1 MATPRILIYDVEN
14 SPLITYNWSRWSDHG
29 VIDVKQEW
37 FLLCVTWKWLGEK
50 GVNYCGLNSFKSVFK
65 NDPTD
70 DSRVAQKIHDLFEE
84 ADVTIAHNNDKF
96 DKRKSNA
103 RFLMNGLN
111 PPSPYK
117 TIDTLKV
124 ARKHFA
130 LSSNSLNELAKML
143 GIGEKVKHPGFSMWL
158 GCMRGCPKSW
168 AQMERYAKRDTAIL
182 EKIYK
187 KLLPWI
193 DNHPNYGVY
202 LDSDRPVCPN
212 CGSSKVIKRGF
223 HYANTRKYQRY
234 QCTSCGKYSNATKS
248 LNSTPIK

>member
-1 MATPRILIYDVEN
+1 MAKPRILIYDIES
-14 SPLITYNWSRWSDHG
+14 SPLITYNWTRWSDHG

-37 FLLCVTWKWLGEK
+37 FLLCVTWKWLGES
-50 GVNYCGLNSFKSVFK
+50 GVNYCGLNSFKSAFK

-70 DSRVAQKIHDLFEE
+70 DIRLAQKIHALFEE

-103 RFLMNGLN
+103 RFLLNGLS

-124 ARKHFA
+124 ARRHFA
-130 LSSNSLNELAKML
+130 LSSNSLNELTKML
-143 GIGEKVKHPGFSMWL
+143 GFGEKAKHPGFSMWR
-158 GCMRGCPKSW
+158 GCMQGCEKSW
-168 AQMERYAKRDTAIL
+168 AQMERYAKKDVVLL

-193 DNHPNYGVY
+193 DNHPNYGLY
-202 LDSDRPVCPN
+202 SNTDEPTCTN
-212 CGSSKVIKRGF
+212 CGSLKLIKRGTS
-223 HYANTRKYQRY
+223 YAYTQAYQRY
-234 QCTSCGKYSNATKS
+234 QCTACGKYSKSTKS
-248 LNSTPIK
+248 MKSVKIK